1 MVKIRRFNVKDQ
13 DQAQKLITNILRNE
27 FAMDQKA
34 YLHSDLYSIADVYA
48 GPREAFFVGEKENRV
63 IGTVAVKEESK
74 DTAILRRLFVSP
86 KYRGKGYGRL
96 LIQKALDFCK
106 EKGYREIVFHAST
119 TMKAAMGLCRS
130 KGFNEKQKLD
140 LGGVDII
147 KFALTV

>member
-1 MVKIRRFNVKDQ
+1 MVKIRRFNVNDQ